1 MKKFLI
7 LILILAFVFSLVS
20 CASAQM
26 NDSDSD
32 GKEETTSSSETTTE
46 ATTTTETTTTETTTT
61 DLLCGGTGETTTTVN
76 HPYGGT
82 GGLPSDATTGTFLE
96 TTTAT
101 ETTATESIDR
111 YHLGLEY
118 IMEYEAVIMT
128 DGEEYKPYTSTVYYQ
143 NPYMV
148 GDGILMLV
156 SMENQLPHWIADDV
170 IPYIPVN
177 ASSQVSFDYHEEAEL
192 RHSGKFRI
200 YVQHED
206 GSVTKVAEL
215 LGSTISEVYAYG
227 AENLAGQTVYISYP
241 FLLKTG
247 DYSDLTNGVF
257 ASSATHDIMCI
268 FKTTF

>member
-1 MKKFLI
+1 MKKFLL
-7 LILILAFVFSLVS
+7 LILVLSFVFTIAS
-20 CASAQM
+20 CASEQM
-26 NDSDSD
+26 DDSASDSTN
-32 GKEETTSSSETTTE
+32 ETTTTSDTSDTSETTTLE
-46 ATTTTETTTTETTTT
+46 TTTEYDVFPPYTDTTE
-61 DLLCGGTGETTTTVN
+61 TTVN

-82 GGLPSDATTGTFLE
+82 GGLPSDETTGTFIE

-101 ETTATESIDR
+101 ESVDR
-111 YHLGLEY
+111 YNLGLEY
-118 IMEYEAVIMT
+118 IMEYEAVIIT
-128 DGEEYKPYTSTVYYQ
+128 DGEEYQPYTSTVYYQ

-148 GDGILMLV
+148 GDGILMFV

-177 ASSQVSFDYHEEAEL
+177 TSSEVSFDYHEEAEL

-200 YVQHED
+200 YVQNDD

-227 AENLAGQTVYISYP
+227 KENLLGKTVYISYP

-247 DYSDLTNGVF
+247 DYSALTDGVF

-268 FKTTF
+268 FKTSF